1 MIRGSG
7 RCGPPGRVPGNVIP
21 VQLNPIL
28 DAMGGYPLAEL
39 QMRARSLR
47 EAGRPLID
55 FSIGDPREP
64 TPEFIREALKQA
76 VPEVSQYP
84 TTVGLAGLRQA
95 IADYL
100 QRRFEVAVD
109 PDTQVVPT
117 TGSKEGIFHTPFA
130 FVEPGSGQSVVYG
143 TPGYP
148 VYERGAQFAGARLD
162 PVTLSGDFV
171 LRATDISD
179 EMWDRARLVWSCSPH
194 NPAGSVTTNVELSG
208 LVERSRTEGAL
219 FLSDE
224 CYADVYEGDPPGS
237 VLQVAGSDLTGTL
250 AYFSCSK
257 RSGMTGYRSGAI
269 IGDAEAISALISLRS
284 SVGVAPAEF
293 VQAAA
298 MAAWSDDDHAA
309 RRRSVFTAKRAVLRE
324 AFDKLSLPIV
334 ASRAGLYLWV
344 AVGDDVV
351 VTAQLLEH
359 GVVVSPGRAFGGGG
373 EGYIRLALVPTLEEC
388 EQAVE
393 VLVECLGDE

>member
-1 MIRGSG
+1 M
-7 RCGPPGRVPGNVIP
+7 
-21 VQLNPIL
+21 QLNPIL
-28 DAMGGYPLAEL
+28 EAMGGYPLAEL

-64 TPEFIREALKQA
+64 TPEFIRDALKQA
-76 VPEVSQYP
+76 VPAVSQYP
-84 TTVGLAGLRQA
+84 TTVGLSELRQA

-100 QRRFEVAVD
+100 QRRFGVAVD
-109 PDTQVVPT
+109 PSTQVVPT

-130 FVEPGSGQSVVYG
+130 FIDPGSGQSVAYG

-171 LRATDISD
+171 LRADDIPD
-179 EMWDRARLVWSCSPH
+179 EVWERARMVWSCSPH
-194 NPAGSVTTNVELSG
+194 NPAGAVTGNAELTS
-208 LVERSRTEGAL
+208 LVQRSRAEGVL

-224 CYADVYEGDPPGS
+224 CYADVYEGEPPGS
-237 VLQVAGSDLTGTL
+237 VLQVAGSELAGVL

-269 IGDAEAISALISLRS
+269 VGDADAISALISLRA

-293 VQAAA
+293 VQRAAV
-298 MAAWSDDDHAA
+298 AAWSDDDHAA
-309 RRRSVFTAKRAVLRE
+309 QRRSVFAAKRAVLRG
-324 AFDKLSLPIV
+324 AFDKLSLPVV
-334 ASRAGLYLWV
+334 ASQAGLYLWV
-344 AVGDDVV
+344 AAGDDVA
-351 VTAQLLEH
+351 VTSRLLEH
-359 GVVVSPGRAFGGGG
+359 GVVVSPGRTFGSGG
-373 EGYIRLALVPTLEEC
+373 EGYIRLALVPNLEEC

-393 VLVECLGDE
+393 VLVECLTDD

>member
-1 MIRGSG
+1 M
-7 RCGPPGRVPGNVIP
+7 
-21 VQLNPIL
+21 QLNPIL
-28 DAMGGYPLAEL
+28 EAMGDYPLAEL
-39 QMRARSLR
+39 QLRARSLR

-64 TPEFIREALKQA
+64 TPEFIREALRLA
-76 VPEVSQYP
+76 IPEVSQYP
-84 TTVGLAGLRQA
+84 TTIGLAELRQA
-95 IADYL
+95 ISAYL
-100 QRRFEVAVD
+100 RRRFEVEVD
-109 PDTQVVPT
+109 PDAQIIPT

-130 FVEPGSGQSVVYG
+130 FVAPGSGQSVVYG

-171 LRATDISD
+171 LRASDIPD
-179 EMWDRARLVWSCSPH
+179 EVWDRARMVWSCSPH
-194 NPAGSVTTNVELSG
+194 NPAGSVTSQDEMLA
-208 LVERSRTEGAL
+208 LVERSRAEGAL

-224 CYADVYEGDPPGS
+224 CYADVYEGEPPGS
-237 VLQVAGSDLTGTL
+237 VLQAAGSDPAGTL
-250 AYFSCSK
+250 AFFSCSK

-269 IGDAEAISALISLRS
+269 VGDAEAISALVALRS

-298 MAAWSDDDHAA
+298 VAAWSDDEHAA
-309 RRRSVFTAKRAVLRE
+309 QRRALFAAKRAVLRA
-324 AFDKLSLPIV
+324 AFERLSLEV
-334 ASRAGLYLWV
+334 VGSNAGLYLWIAVDDDV
-344 AVGDDVV
+344 AVTGR
-351 VTAQLLEH
+351 LLER
-359 GVVVSPGRAFGGGG
+359 GVVVSPGRAFGRGG

-393 VLVECLGDE
+393 VLVECLSDD

>member
-1 MIRGSG
+1 M
-7 RCGPPGRVPGNVIP
+7 
-21 VQLNPIL
+21 QLNPIL
-28 DAMGGYPLAEL
+28 EAMGDYPLAEL
-39 QMRARSLR
+39 QLRARSLR

-64 TPEFIREALKQA
+64 TPEFIREALRLA
-76 VPEVSQYP
+76 IPEVSQYP
-84 TTVGLAGLRQA
+84 TTIGLAELRQA
-95 IADYL
+95 ISAYL
-100 QRRFEVAVD
+100 RRRFEVEVD
-109 PDTQVVPT
+109 PDAQIIPT

-130 FVEPGSGQSVVYG
+130 FVAPGSGQSVVYG

-171 LRATDISD
+171 LRASDIPD
-179 EMWDRARLVWSCSPH
+179 EVWDRARLVWSCSPH
-194 NPAGSVTTNVELSG
+194 NPAGSVTSQDEMLA
-208 LVERSRTEGAL
+208 LVERSRAEGAL

-224 CYADVYEGDPPGS
+224 CYADVYEGEPPGS
-237 VLQVAGSDLTGTL
+237 VLQAAGSDPAGTL
-250 AYFSCSK
+250 AFFSCSK

-269 IGDAEAISALISLRS
+269 VGDAEAISALVALRS

-298 MAAWSDDDHAA
+298 VAAWSDDEHAA
-309 RRRSVFTAKRAVLRE
+309 QRRALFAAKRAVLRA
-324 AFDKLSLPIV
+324 AFERLSLEV
-334 ASRAGLYLWV
+334 VGSNAGLYLWIAVDDDV
-344 AVGDDVV
+344 AVTGR
-351 VTAQLLEH
+351 LLER
-359 GVVVSPGRAFGGGG
+359 GVVVSPGRAFGRGG

-393 VLVECLGDE
+393 VLVECLSDD